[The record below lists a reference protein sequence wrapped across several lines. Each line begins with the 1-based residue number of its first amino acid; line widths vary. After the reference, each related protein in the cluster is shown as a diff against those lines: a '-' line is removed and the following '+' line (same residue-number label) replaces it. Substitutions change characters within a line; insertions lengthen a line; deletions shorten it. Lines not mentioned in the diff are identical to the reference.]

1 MSKAEPA
8 SGSLEDI
15 LSSIRKSLAE
25 QSMDALAESPSSEPQ
40 TDMKATARREGLV
53 GRLANATV
61 GIPDRLAAQ
70 DDDLSDVLEA
80 EADLPKIAVPA
91 ASAATAAPAYAEP
104 AVAQPVAAGKDPL
117 WFLTRKEPE
126 PAAPGAGAAPGAAD
140 ALPLTQPEVLRAALP
155 PFFGASAQ
163 GPQVETMPTASG
175 PAAASQPLGAGVQ
188 PAARASVERDLG
200 RVLDPAIAREVS
212 LVAAAAETAGRPV
225 APGAPL
231 ARPAAGG
238 EVPHALESMVLELLK
253 PMMRQW
259 LDQNMPRLVAAAL
272 KDQADGAAGGDGTA
286 GKP

>member
-25 QSMDALAESPSSEPQ
+25 QSMEALAEAPSSEPQ
-40 TDMKATARREGLV
+40 ADMKATARREGLV

-61 GIPDRLAAQ
+61 GIPDRPAAQ
-70 DDDLSDVLEA
+70 EDDLSDVLEA
-80 EADLPKIAVPA
+80 EGDLPKIAVPA
-91 ASAATAAPAYAEP
+91 ASVAAAAPAEP
-104 AVAQPVAAGKDPL
+104 AVAQPVAAGEDPL

-126 PAAPGAGAAPGAAD
+126 PAGLGAGLAAGSAD
-140 ALPLTQPEVLRAALP
+140 VLPLTQPEVLRAALP
-155 PFFGASAQ
+155 PFFGSSAQ
-163 GPQVETMPTASG
+163 GPQVERTPAASG
-175 PAAASQPLGAGVQ
+175 PAAASQSLGGGVQ
-188 PAARASVERDLG
+188 PGSRANVERDLG